1 MADGPIP
8 KAERHPTGV
17 AVLSGTEMAE
27 RFSYYGMMALLM
39 LYMNKQLLLPGHAE
53 NVLGLAALRHL
64 FEFRGAMS
72 DQAFASLING
82 WYGGLVYFTPMIGG
96 WIADRWLGT
105 KYTVALGLVLMMAG
119 HLAMSFDQSFL
130 IALTLLIAGSG
141 CLKGNVAAQVGMLYP
156 ADEESRRAR
165 GYAIFSTGIN
175 IGAVAGPLAAGSMA
189 QTYGWHAGFALAA
202 LLMLVA
208 LIVYL
213 GGQRLLPDTGVAKAA
228 RAQFPPLTRDEKRRT
243 WLLVL
248 VILLNIPGDMAYSMI
263 WSIGVLWIDQKVNL
277 ATPLGL
283 VPASWFNSLDS
294 FGSILAVTPLVA
306 LWARQARRG
315 TEPDSLAKIGI
326 GSMLVGCSALLMM
339 VGALIAG
346 EAKVS
351 AFWPIAAFLGMGL
364 AFMWY
369 WPTTLALVSQTAP
382 SKIAATMV
390 SVVYLTSFFGSV
402 VMGWIGTFYSE
413 MSNASFWALDG
424 GIPLVGA
431 VVIFA
436 ARPALKRG
444 LMPKPG
450 P

>member
-8 KAERHPTGV
+8 KAERHPPGV

-53 NVLGLAALRHL
+53 NVVGLSALRHV
-64 FEFRGAMS
+64 FEFRGGMP

-189 QTYGWHAGFALAA
+189 QAYGWHAGFALAA

-213 GGQRLLPDTGVAKAA
+213 GGQRFLPDTGVAKAA

-243 WLLVL
+243 CLLVL

-315 TEPDSLAKIGI
+315 TEPDSLTKIGL

-346 EAKVS
+346 EDKVS

-382 SKIAATMV
+382 PKIAATMV

-436 ARPALKRG
+436 VRPALKRG
-444 LMPKPG
+444 LMPNPG
-450 P
+450 L

>member
-82 WYGGLVYFTPMIGG
+82 WYGGLVYFTPMVGG

-228 RAQFPPLTRDEKRRT
+228 RAEFPPLTRDEKRRT

-248 VILLNIPGDMAYSMI
+248 VFILT
-263 WSIGVLWIDQKVNL
+263 VLIYAKHWPNL
-277 ATPLGL
+277 LRLKA
-283 VPASWFNSLDS
+283 
-294 FGSILAVTPLVA
+294 
-306 LWARQARRG
+306 G
-315 TEPDSLAKIGI
+315 TEPKIG
-326 GSMLVGCSALLMM
+326 
-339 VGALIAG
+339 
-346 EAKVS
+346 AKK
-351 AFWPIAAFLGMGL
+351 A
-364 AFMWY
+364 
-369 WPTTLALVSQTAP
+369 
-382 SKIAATMV
+382 
-390 SVVYLTSFFGSV
+390 
-402 VMGWIGTFYSE
+402 
-413 MSNASFWALDG
+413 
-424 GIPLVGA
+424 
-431 VVIFA
+431 
-436 ARPALKRG
+436 
-444 LMPKPG
+444 
-450 P
+450 